1 MKTSEMLAKIMVFAV
16 FVAFALALSRV
27 PLTPVL
33 GTAMHFSSVNLVAPS
48 LGGVMGGALG
58 AASIVAVQV
67 AGGLLGWQRFTLDM
81 LIWLLPLSM
90 LGFATLGASALYFGS
105 RSKALAAIPLAAIAL
120 FVAHPT
126 GAQVWYVS
134 LLWLVPVLVLFSQRL
149 ARHLALLAAVPI
161 LLFAAGVVS
170 LPVWLLPLLLVPLAV
185 SFMPRFS
192 AFNTRIFPL
201 ALGATLVDHA
211 IGSVA
216 YLYAASAYPSLQGLL
231 DASVWAAALPIGIA
245 ERVTMA
251 IGISLTYVAFFHL
264 LAFVTAHLDASLM
277 PFEFLKKARDGK
289 PLGHLA

>member
-1 MKTSEMLAKIMVFAV
+1 MLAKLIVLTI
-16 FVAFALALSRV
+16 FVAFALVLSRI

-33 GTAMHFSSVNLVAPS
+33 GTALHFSSINLVAPS
-48 LGGVMGGALG
+48 LGGVMGGLLG
-58 AASIVAVQV
+58 TVSIIAVQ
-67 AGGLLGWQRFTLDM
+67 LLSGIFGWQTFSLDM
-81 LIWLLPLSM
+81 LIWIFPLSM
-90 LGFATLGASALYFGS
+90 LGFVTLGASALYFGS
-105 RSKALAAIPLAAIAL
+105 RSRLLAAIPLAAIAL

-134 LLWLVPVLVLFSQRL
+134 LLWLVPVLVLFSQRI
-149 ARHLALLAAVPI
+149 ARYLALLVAAPI
-161 LLFAAGVVS
+161 ALSAAGVVA

-185 SFMPRFS
+185 FFMPRFS
-192 AFNTRIFPL
+192 ALNTRIFPL

-231 DASVWAAALPIGIA
+231 DASIWAVAFPIGIA

-251 IGISLTYVAFFHL
+251 VGISLTYVAFFHL

-277 PFEFLKKARDGK
+277 PFEFLKKARQGK
-289 PLGHLA
+289 QLAHLS

>member
-1 MKTSEMLAKIMVFAV
+1 MVFAV
-16 FVAFALALSRV
+16 FVAFALVLSRI

-33 GTAMHFSSVNLVAPS
+33 GTAMHFSSVNLVAPA

-58 AASIVAVQV
+58 AASIIAVQV
-67 AGGLLGWQRFTLDM
+67 LSGLLGWQRFTLDM
-81 LIWLLPLSM
+81 LVWLLPLSM

-120 FVAHPT
+120 FIAHPT

-134 LLWLVPVLVLFSQRL
+134 LLWLIPVLVLFSQRVM
-149 ARHLALLAAVPI
+149 RYLALLAAVPI
-161 LLFAAGVVS
+161 LLFAAGS
-170 LPVWLLPLLLVPLAV
+170 ALPAWLLPLWLVPLAV
-185 SFMPRFS
+185 FFIPKFHS
-192 AFNTRIFPL
+192 FNTKVFPI

-231 DASVWAAALPIGIA
+231 DASIWAAAFPIGIA

-277 PFEFLKKARDGK
+277 PFEFLKKARRGK
-289 PLGHLA
+289 PLGHLG